1 MSFLN
6 GFLDNVVS
14 GALNPKG
21 TLGDYAHGSRL
32 YVDDSHRLSPKV
44 KFLSHEKFLLYYI
57 ILQVKKYFYIV

>member
-21 TLGDYAHGSRL
+21 NLA
-32 YVDDSHRLSPKV
+32 DSATKRKAY
-44 KFLSHEKFLLYYI
+44 ERT
-57 ILQVKKYFYIV
+57 